1 MAALAAGRR
10 GDRLTKPLHA
20 EAVLGFEHAYEQLV
34 AIGVDEQLTR
44 DAGALA
50 ERFALRGYDAVHLAS
65 ALALAEQD
73 VALVSWDQEL
83 CRAGAAAGLAVLGG

>member
-10 GDRLTKPLHA
+10 SKRLSKGLHA
-20 EAVLGFEHAYEQLV
+20 EAVIGFERAYEQLA
-34 AIGVDEQLTR
+34 AIGVDEQLTC

-50 ERFALRGYDAVHLAS
+50 EEFALRGYDAVHLAS

-73 VALVSWDQEL
+73 VALVSWDQGL
-83 CRAGAAAGLAVLGG
+83 CHAGAAAGLTVLGG